1 MFFSA
6 ITLCAVTSTALA
18 MEKSADISDLEHVV
32 GEGFAPIRDAIV
44 RNLDIHDLS
53 HLNLVSKSNYNSL
66 NPAIDEIMTK
76 RAQYLSNVSSAVKL
90 DFFLH
95 ARDDFEQ

>member
-1 MFFSA
+1 MA

-53 HLNLVSKSNYNSL
+53 HLNIHFKI
-66 NPAIDEIMTK
+66 NP
-76 RAQYLSNVSSAVKL
+76 RFSQSS
-90 DFFLH
+90 H
-95 ARDDFEQ
+95 R